1 MHARRAGKSYALDIA
16 LSARTGTS
24 HAQIRRMREEGG
36 TFTLANGERVL
47 FVSPDTLRRPAGY
60 DAFVRSLAR
69 LMSCLALALSLAISA
84 HASPPDD
91 CDGVMAAL
99 AAARQSVEFSIDAV
113 NSLEAAIAAPTWDPV
128 GDGWMIPALD
138 GALADLIGD
147 LNAAALAEE
156 AAHAAHCY

>member
-1 MHARRAGKSYALDIA
+1 
-16 LSARTGTS
+16 
-24 HAQIRRMREEGG
+24 MRLFG
-36 TFTLANGERVL
+36 VL
-47 FVSPDTLRRPAGY
+47 L
-60 DAFVRSLAR
+60 L
-69 LMSCLALALSLAISA
+69 LALLAPA
-84 HASPPDD
+84 PDE

-113 NSLEAAIAAPTWDPV
+113 NGLEAAIASPTWDPV